1 MLYSDSLAWN
11 VIHFL
16 ARCRRQL
23 AYSCTPRAAHTI
35 HGVCVCRSFGRLSS
49 ANRELADQRVPGKRC
64 NYVCFFAAARF
75 SGLLLVFFYFKLI
88 RLIYFLTYKANNC
101 QVSQSGFFYP
111 LGVGGFLRAH
121 GHFFL
126 AILVISEFT

>member
-35 HGVCVCRSFGRLSS
+35 HRVCVLVGRLSS

-64 NYVCFFAAARF
+64 NYVYFFAAARF
-75 SGLLLVFFYFKLI
+75 SGLLLVFVFS
-88 RLIYFLTYKANNC
+88 N
-101 QVSQSGFFYP
+101 
-111 LGVGGFLRAH
+111 
-121 GHFFL
+121 
-126 AILVISEFT
+126 